1 MEHRRESY
9 CVGTFPPLCQ
19 RWRLAAA
26 HASLAGRRLA
36 VRWAAAAV
44 TLTEKDRQQYLT
56 HLPCRA
62 PVLAIPNPVTIAHE
76 KRAKLDSRVVLAT
89 GRLVAQKGFDLL
101 LDAWAQVIPRH
112 PEWRLRIVGSGPDEA
127 SLKSQ
132 ARGLSVCDHVDF
144 IPNTVDM
151 ASEFQSASIFVLSSR
166 FEGFGLVVVEAK
178 SFGLPVVSFD
188 CDCGPSDI
196 LRHEQDGLLVAKE
209 DVRAL
214 AAALDRLM
222 SNDSERE
229 SFGQSAFADSR
240 FDSAGSCQ
248 IGSDY
253 SHDSGRA
260 LSALSHLFRRMS

>member
-1 MEHRRESY
+1 MDVDTVFSWYSIPAAWSTGAKVIAWEHFHLFVNVGDWPQRMRR
-9 CVGTFPPLCQ
+9 
-19 RWRLAAA
+19 
-26 HASLAGRRLA
+26 LAGRRLA

-76 KRAKLDSRVVLAT
+76 KRAKLNSRVVLAA

-229 SFGQSAFADSR
+229 SFGQSAFANSR
-240 FDSAGSCQ
+240 FDL
-248 IGSDY
+248 
-253 SHDSGRA
+253 GRIVPDWQRLLA
-260 LSALSHLFRRMS
+260 